1 MEKHGRKKIYWQST
15 VVPALVTCVLCWSVS
30 ARAQTS
36 GPEETPESEAAP
48 AQTAPAEAAP
58 VQAAP
63 ADAPPTEETSVERAK
78 NTLYLELLGPGLI
91 YSINYE
97 RGIADFNLRIGLGGA
112 SWGGS
117 GYLQVPIGFNYIGLG
132 NDVHHL
138 ELGATA
144 NITSVFY
151 PGETVMA
158 VTFSPIIGYRRQPV
172 GGGFNFRAGLSP
184 IIAGAGE
191 GVTAIG
197 FLPWPYVSFGV
208 TL

>member
-1 MEKHGRKKIYWQST
+1 
-15 VVPALVTCVLCWSVS
+15 
-30 ARAQTS
+30 
-36 GPEETPESEAAP
+36 
-48 AQTAPAEAAP
+48 
-58 VQAAP
+58 
-63 ADAPPTEETSVERAK
+63 
-78 NTLYLELLGPGLI
+78 LL

-97 RGIADFNLRIGLGGA
+97 RRISDFNLRIGVGGA
-112 SWGGS
+112 SWGGA

-132 NDVHHL
+132 DEVHHL

-144 NITSVFY
+144 NITSGFY
-151 PGETVMA
+151 TGGDTAVA

-184 IIAGAGE
+184 IIAGAGQ
-191 GVTAIG
+191 GVVVAG